1 MIPVLLWIFGCYAL
15 AVAAVH
21 AAYALTWKRQR
32 DVQHYVLIAGNHQ
45 LQMEW
50 YMRSLRRFSH
60 FTGTEVK
67 VTVVDRGSQDETLGI
82 ARYFARMGMN
92 VDFHSSA
99 MQNEPT
105 GSVMHTRG
113 RFASVKGH
121 AAEATGDE
129 RSGKEAVR
137 SDLQQNADKGPKP
150 DVKAQG
156 PDAEGKK
163 PNARNGHGPSK
174 WQRFRVSLGKSRK
187 LRVKK
192 QSASVE
198 PTNLLWMLQ
207 AEGIVSA
214 KDHAVLIDLRNPAD
228 LSKLPY

>member
-15 AVAAVH
+15 AAAAVH

-32 DVQHYVLIAGNHQ
+32 VQHYVLIAGNHQ

-67 VTVVDRGSQDETLGI
+67 VTVVDRGSQDDTMGI
-82 ARYFARMGMN
+82 ARCFARMGMN
-92 VDFHSSA
+92 VDFHSGIG
-99 MQNEPT
+99 QNEHT
-105 GSVMHTRG
+105 STLVDTRG
-113 RFASVKGH
+113 RFASVRGR
-121 AAEATGDE
+121 AAANTAEE
-129 RSGKEAVR
+129 RSGKEALSSSDSQKTVR
-137 SDLQQNADKGPKP
+137 AIHTNGQKP
-150 DVKAQG
+150 YTSH
-156 PDAEGKK
+156 
-163 PNARNGHGPSK
+163 GHGLSK
-174 WQRFRVSLGKSRK
+174 WQRFRVSLWKSRK
-187 LRVKK
+187 PKAKR
-192 QSASVE
+192 QSAAVE

-214 KDHAVLIDLRNPAD
+214 KDHAVLIDLRDPAD